1 MQTLVHVKAM
11 EISGRGIVQTE
22 GLKVPFLWFVRV
34 VTPCY
39 VLPLESDRH
48 LIYVEI
54 LIANEVAGIH
64 RGMVRYSKNSHP
76 SVFF

>member
-1 MQTLVHVKAM
+1 MQTLVHVKAI

-34 VTPCY
+34 VTPSY

-64 RGMVRYSKNSHP
+64 FRKMIEEW
-76 SVFF
+76 